1 MSSFYEKRMETCRS
15 CEHFKS
21 VWKDKVSVCGVC
33 GCLMELKARIAFA
46 DCPEGHWGQER
57 EDASN

>member
-1 MSSFYEKRMETCRS
+1 MSSFYKKRMDICRG

-33 GCLMELKARIAFA
+33 GCLMELKANIAFA
-46 DCPEGHWGQER
+46 DCPEGHWGKEKP
-57 EDASN
+57 